1 MFVFNDSPEDEI
13 IAKAKKVKLI
23 IFDVDGVLTD
33 GGIYIGENGELFKPF
48 HCRDGFG
55 ITLAHSVGLKTAI
68 ITGRK
73 SAQLSYRAKE
83 LKISAVLQGQMN
95 KRAAFRELQ
104 EKFSL
109 APEEFAYVA
118 DDVIDLPV
126 FVQVGF
132 RAAVGDASEEVKTR
146 ADFVTKNFGGRGAVR
161 EVLEFILKAQGY
173 WQEIIE
179 RYTNP
184 DAEDKKLSSLNQ

>member
-1 MFVFNDSPEDEI
+1 MKISPEALDR
-13 IAKAKKVKLI
+13 ARQVKLI

-33 GGIYIGENGELFKPF
+33 GRIHHGEHGELFKSF

-55 ITLAHSVGLKTAI
+55 ITAAHSCGLKTAI

-73 SAQLSYRAKE
+73 SAMTTNRAAE
-83 LKISAVLQGQMN
+83 LKIDFVAQGQMN
-95 KRAAFRELQ
+95 KRDAYKKVKSQFNLTDAEIC
-104 EKFSL
+104 
-109 APEEFAYVA
+109 YVA

-132 RAAVGDASEEVKTR
+132 RAAVGDASEDVKER
-146 ADFVTKNFGGRGAVR
+146 AHFVANNFGGRGAVR
-161 EVLEFILKAQGY
+161 EIIEFILKTQGL

-179 RYTNP
+179 RYTTP
-184 DAEDKKLSSLNQ
+184 ELDDKALTSLNQ